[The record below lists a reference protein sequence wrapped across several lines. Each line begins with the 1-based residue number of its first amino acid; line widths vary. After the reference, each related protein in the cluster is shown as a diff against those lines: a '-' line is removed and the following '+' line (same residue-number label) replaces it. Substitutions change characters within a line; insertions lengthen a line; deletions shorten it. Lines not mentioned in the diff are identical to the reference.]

1 VQRAKLADP
10 AHPLGARAAR
20 DPRSRQFLPG
30 LYLANSQRQAA
41 ELIAPSAVALQTA
54 DFVAI
59 AQASLDAQRDIE
71 RTQVGDFDTFVAA
84 YRASTLGNI
93 AI

>member
-1 VQRAKLADP
+1 MRLAGRNVAD
-10 AHPLGARAAR
+10 
-20 DPRSRQFLPG
+20 
-30 LYLANSQRQAA
+30 YTLASSQRQAA
-41 ELIAPSAVALQTA
+41 ELMARPLPAATTA

-59 AQASLDAQRDIE
+59 AQASLDAQRAIE
-71 RTQVGDFDTFVAA
+71 RTQEGDFDTFVAA